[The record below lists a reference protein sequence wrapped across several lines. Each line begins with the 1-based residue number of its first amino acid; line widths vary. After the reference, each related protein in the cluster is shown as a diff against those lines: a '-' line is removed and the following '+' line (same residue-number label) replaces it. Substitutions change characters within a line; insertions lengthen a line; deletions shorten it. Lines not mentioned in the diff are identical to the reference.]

1 MPNILLY
8 INPLDIHSGGSSN
21 FYLFFNLCKKNG
33 LNVFLCPLIRNIDSL
48 NFWSPFHGKSIE
60 EITQEEIYQYFG
72 NTPKEDIV
80 TVDILCARNN
90 VVIYPE
96 DVIGNPSEQKYVVRW
111 LHFFP
116 IPQAVQNYSFENDY
130 ICFFSDYIFN
140 LYDNLC
146 KNLSIE
152 NHLTNKITKLNI
164 FRIFHFK
171 NDFYKDKNYKREGGV
186 FMNRKGYPPYTFR
199 KTFPSHSYHQQIMTT
214 NKNLSDMGYYELKN
228 HGLTHEEMIEV
239 FNSKETFVSV
249 DPFTFT
255 FVIASLCGCNSVVNK
270 IPNLSYDE
278 WKNSDPLLYK
288 YGIAYGIENI
298 EEASKTRHLLE
309 EHIHSMFLKNESNLM
324 NFIKDIELFF
334 NIQMK

>member
-8 INPLDIHSGGSSN
+8 TTPLDIHSGGISN
-21 FYLFFNLCKKNG
+21 LYLFFNLCKKNG

-48 NFWSPFHGKSIE
+48 NFWSPFHDRRIE
-60 EITQEEIYQYFG
+60 EITQKEIYQYFG

-111 LHFFP
+111 LLFFP
-116 IPQAVQNYSFENDY
+116 IPLAVQHYSFENDY

-146 KNLSIE
+146 KNINIE
-152 NHLTNKITKLNI
+152 NHLTNKINKVNI
-164 FRIFHFK
+164 LRIFHFK
-171 NDFYKDKNYKREGGV
+171 NDFYKDKNYKREGGT
-186 FMNRKGYPPYTFR
+186 FIIRKGYPPNTFILHKNCR
-199 KTFPSHSYHQQIMTT
+199 DHKII
-214 NKNLSDMGYYELKN
+214 NKNLKLGLEYN
-228 HGLTHEEMIEV
+228 HWMSTSHEEMINI
-239 FNSKETFVSV
+239 FNSKKVFISY

-255 FVIASLCGCNSVVNK
+255 NIIASLCGCDSVVNK
-270 IPNLSYDE
+270 IPGVSYE
-278 WKNSDPLLYK
+278 KWKNSDPFNK
-288 YGIAYGIENI
+288 YGVAYGVENI
-298 EEASKTRHLLE
+298 EEASKTRDKLE
-309 EHIHSMFLKNESNLM
+309 EHIYSMFLENENNLI

-334 NIQMK
+334 NIQINNL